1 MLAWVLTI
9 LSIHMNKKRQIIV
22 TNALPY
28 ANSALHLG
36 HILEYTQTDI
46 WVRFQ
51 RMKKNDC
58 FYMSADDAHGTPIML
73 TASQK
78 GISPEEHIRDVKK
91 SHEADFRDFLISVDN
106 YYSTHSSENK
116 ELCESIFE
124 VLKKNDHIEER
135 EISQAF
141 DSKENIFLAD
151 RYVKGTCPVCSAE
164 NQYGDNCEICGATY
178 KPLDLKN
185 PISVLSGETPIEK
198 ESKHYF
204 FKLSNFSDFLKK
216 WLSSGVVEEGIENKL
231 SEWLEEGL
239 NDWDISR
246 DAPYFGFNI
255 PGESDKFFYV
265 WLDAPI
271 GYIATFQ
278 NFCAKANLDFKEFW
292 KSDSPTE
299 LYHFIGKDIINFH
312 ALFWP
317 AMLKSA
323 NMRLPTKICV
333 HGFVTIDGSKMS
345 KSRGTFIL
353 ARDYL
358 NNLNPEYLRYYYAS
372 KLSNSAEDIDLNLED
387 FVQKVNSDLV
397 GKVVNLASRCS
408 KFITKGNGGY
418 LHNKLDDEVLWN
430 KFSAASVSIENYYEN
445 RSFSKAMR
453 EILSLTDLANEY
465 ISKKEPWRL
474 NKDPKNKDKVISIC
488 SMGMNL
494 FRLIIIYL
502 KPVTPVLA
510 ERSELLLNE
519 KLYWESAQSPSI
531 NHKINEFEPLLHRIQ
546 KEDIKSMLDSA
557 NGGGK

>member
-1 MLAWVLTI
+1 MLGWFLTI
-9 LSIHMNKKRQIIV
+9 LSICMNKKRQIIV

-557 NGGGK
+557 NGGSK

>member
-387 FVQKVNSDLV
+387 FAQKVNSDLV

-430 KFSAASVSIENYYEN
+430 KFSAASVSIENNYEN

>member
-124 VLKKNDHIEER
+124 VLKKNGHIEER

-204 FKLSNFSDFLKK
+204 FRLSNFSDFLKK

-418 LHNKLDDEVLWN
+418 LHSKLDDEVLWN
-430 KFSAASVSIENYYEN
+430 KFSAASVTIENYYEN

-557 NGGGK
+557 NGGSK

>member
-430 KFSAASVSIENYYEN
+430 KFSAASVSIENNYEN